1 MPAGSPPTAARARVP
16 LPATVPRRPGP
27 YAPRRAARPHE
38 SRGAAPALATWR
50 RGTWR
55 RLSFHML
62 LQSLDGMVVMH
73 PRGPR
78 RRAQRGSDLLVL
90 EPLLRPQ
97 QKYFALQPRQLLQ
110 PFAQPP
116 LRLGGNRPLV
126 RVAIGRSQV
135 VAQRHYATALG
146 AAVRVLQHVAPDR
159 EQPGTKA
166 ALPAERGDGAKRT
179 DERLLHHVIE
189 IGLRRPRAREKT
201 RQRSRVTPD
210 QFGRRLLVP
219 ALPGGDQRRV
229 GRAGDGGNGLRGRH
243 ALGTV
248 DVRDQRKL
256 RRWGG

>member
-1 MPAGSPPTAARARVP
+1 
-16 LPATVPRRPGP
+16 
-27 YAPRRAARPHE
+27 
-38 SRGAAPALATWR
+38 
-50 RGTWR
+50 
-55 RLSFHML
+55 
-62 LQSLDGMVVMH
+62 MVVMH

-97 QKYFALQPRQLLQ
+97 QKHFALQPRQLLQ

-116 LRLGGNRPLV
+116 LRLGGDRPLV

-135 VAQRHYATALG
+135 VAQRHYATALR

-166 ALPAERGDGAKRT
+166 ALPTERGDGAKRT
-179 DERLLHHVIE
+179 DKCLLHHVIE
-189 IGLRRPRAREKT
+189 IRLRGPRAREET

-210 QFGRRLLVP
+210 QFGRRLLVT

-243 ALGTV
+243 AWYGGRWS
-248 DVRDQRKL
+248 DGNIKGGGGRWRAGEGGE
-256 RRWGG
+256 RRSRLPPPPSTALDRPPPPVLVFEFERSF